1 MTPSTRA
8 AADAPIRW
16 PPAVVS
22 ANRAP
27 QRSRR
32 HAWPSAD
39 GLAVALGP
47 LWALLQRHPCSRRHA
62 TPRARMELP
71 RPPRS
76 PDRHVKTI
84 GVCVSSS
91 AFDRHPVGRLNRSTG
106 QKLACEPRLRMRTR
120 DLERSN
126 ITLVATLI
134 RRLVDLRHH
143 ENIPVPRAPDNLSG
157 ARAEPLTSCQGLT
170 PY

>member
-22 ANRAP
+22 ANRTA

-32 HAWPSAD
+32 YAWPSVD

-76 PDRHVKTI
+76 PDRHDKTI

-91 AFDRHPVGRLNRSTG
+91 SFDRHPIGRLNRSTG
-106 QKLACEPRLRMRTR
+106 QKLACQPRVRIRTR
-120 DLERSN
+120 DVEAPTAAIVAALEW
-126 ITLVATLI
+126 
-134 RRLVDLRHH
+134 RLLDLRHR
-143 ENIPVPRAPDNLSG
+143 ENMVDD
-157 ARAEPLTSCQGLT
+157 
-170 PY
+170 

>member
-1 MTPSTRA
+1 MLQKKNYWDINRQIQSTMTPSTQA

-27 QRSRR
+27 QSMSG
-32 HAWPSAD
+32 HAWPSVD
-39 GLAVALGP
+39 DLVVALGR

-62 TPRARMELP
+62 TPRARMELL

-76 PDRHVKTI
+76 PDRHDKTV
-84 GVCVSSS
+84 GMCVLSSS
-91 AFDRHPVGRLNRSTG
+91 FERHLSGRLNRSTG
-106 QKLACEPRLRMRTR
+106 RKLACQPLRRRRLR

-134 RRLVDLRHH
+134 RRLVDLRPH
-143 ENIPVPRAPDNLSG
+143 ENMVDD
-157 ARAEPLTSCQGLT
+157 
-170 PY
+170 

>member
-32 HAWPSAD
+32 HAWPSVD

-47 LWALLQRHPCSRRHA
+47 LWALLQRHPCSCRHA

-76 PDRHVKTI
+76 PDRHDKTI
-84 GVCVSSS
+84 GVCVSLSS
-91 AFDRHPVGRLNRSTG
+91 FDRHPIGRLNRSTG
-106 QKLACEPRLRMRTR
+106 QKLGGQPLRRRRLR
-120 DLERSN
+120 DFERST

-143 ENIPVPRAPDNLSG
+143 ENVVVD
-157 ARAEPLTSCQGLT
+157 
-170 PY
+170 

>member
-32 HAWPSAD
+32 HAWPSVD

-47 LWALLQRHPCSRRHA
+47 LWALLQRHSCSRCHV

-76 PDRHVKTI
+76 PDRHDKTI
-84 GVCVSSS
+84 GVCVSLS
-91 AFDRHPVGRLNRSTG
+91 AFDRHPVGHLNRSTG
-106 QKLACEPRLRMRTR
+106 QKLACELRLCIRTR
-120 DLERSN
+120 DVKPPTAAIVAALEW
-126 ITLVATLI
+126 
-134 RRLVDLRHH
+134 RLLDLRHR
-143 ENIPVPRAPDNLSG
+143 ENMVDD
-157 ARAEPLTSCQGLT
+157 
-170 PY
+170 